1 MAFEGLSEKLQA
13 FTKKLRGKAR
23 ITESELNEMLREVKL
38 ALLEADVNYKVV
50 KEFVNSIHDKALGQD
65 VLKSLTP
72 GQQVVK
78 IVKDELIELLG
89 GTDSKIAFSPNP
101 PTVIML
107 VGLQGSGKT
116 TTAGKLANL
125 LRKQGK
131 KPLLVACDVYRP
143 AAIKQLQV
151 VGAQL
156 NIPVYANETD
166 KNVVRIAKQ
175 AKEIAI
181 SKLNDVVILDTAGRL
196 QIDENLMQELK
207 DIKSNVKPHE
217 IILVVDSM
225 TGQEAVNVASK
236 FNEDLGIDGVI
247 LTKLDG
253 DARGGAA
260 ISVKKVTGKPIK
272 FVGTGEKLNEIEEFH
287 PDRMASRILGM
298 GDVLSIIEQAEEAF
312 DKEEAEKLEKK
323 LRKNKELDLNDYLAQ
338 LKQVKKMGSFS
349 SILKMIPGMNKLNV
363 NVDDKEF
370 VRIEAIISS
379 MTNEER
385 ENPKLLNASRR
396 IRIAN
401 GSGTQVQ
408 DINKFMKSFELTQS
422 MMKKMKTGSLDPR
435 MKKMMK
441 GLNLDKMSEDEL
453 QELEKKLGK

>member
-23 ITESELNEMLREVKL
+23 ITESDLKEMLREVKL

-50 KEFVNSIHDKALGQD
+50 KEFIANIHDKALGTD

-89 GTDSKIAFSPNP
+89 GTDSKIAFTPNP
-101 PTVIML
+101 PTIIML

-143 AAIKQLQV
+143 AAIKQLEV

-156 NIPVYANETD
+156 NIPVYSNEGE
-166 KNVVRIAKQ
+166 KNVLKIAKQ

-181 SKLNDVVILDTAGRL
+181 SRLNDVVILDTAGRL
-196 QIDENLMQELK
+196 QIDEELMQELK
-207 DIKSNVKPHE
+207 DIKTNIKPHE
-217 IILVVDSM
+217 ILLVVDSM
-225 TGQEAVNVASK
+225 TGQEAVNIASK
-236 FNEDLGIDGVI
+236 FNEDLGIDGII

-253 DARGGAA
+253 DMRGGAA

-272 FVGTGEKLNEIEEFH
+272 FIGTGEKLNEIEEFH

-298 GDVLSIIEQAEEAF
+298 GDVLSIIEQAENAF
-312 DKEEAEKLEKK
+312 DLEEAEKLEKK

-349 SILKMIPGMNKLNV
+349 SILKMIPGMSKYNI

-370 VRIEAIISS
+370 TRIEAIISS

-385 ENPKLLNASRR
+385 ENPKILNASRR
-396 IRIAN
+396 IRIAK
-401 GSGTQVQ
+401 GSGTEVQ

-422 MMKKMKTGSLDPR
+422 MMKKMKTGSVDPR

-441 GLNLDKMSEDEL
+441 NMNLDKMSEEDL
-453 QELEKKLGK
+453 KELENKLGK